1 MLAGSIMLKKRDK
14 KMIIGRREI
23 VDFPMLQLLQLEAKI
38 DTGAYTSALHCK
50 DIKLCEI
57 DGKTTLC
64 FKLLDET
71 HPEYNEK
78 EFHFTDFTK
87 KTIKSSFGESEE
99 RFIIK
104 TTIHI
109 AHRKISSTIS
119 LTDRTNMRYPVLIG
133 RKLLNGKFMVDVSK
147 KHTGGFLQ

>member
-1 MLAGSIMLKKRDK
+1 MLKKRDK
-14 KMIIGRREI
+14 KVVIGRREI

-50 DIKLCEI
+50 DIKLLEI

-87 KTIKSSFGESEE
+87 KNHQEF
-99 RFIIK
+99 FW
-104 TTIHI
+104 
-109 AHRKISSTIS
+109 
-119 LTDRTNMRYPVLIG
+119 
-133 RKLLNGKFMVDVSK
+133 
-147 KHTGGFLQ
+147 

>member
-1 MLAGSIMLKKRDK
+1 MLKKRDK

-78 EFHFTDFTK
+78 EFHFTEFTK

-99 RFIIK
+99 RYIIK
-104 TTIHI
+104 TTIHL
-109 AHRKISSTIS
+109 AKRRISLAIS

-133 RKLLNGKFMVDVSK
+133 RRLLKGKFIVDVSQ